1 MTVRPVPGVSRI
13 GLRTADGCFY
23 PLMPET
29 FRGVRQVVLTTAGA
43 GQRAADVE
51 LFREEPGGG
60 ERYQRLGAIRVNA
73 AQDGG
78 GRPDLVLRVSLEA
91 GGVLRAGVTGPAG
104 PAGQGGPG
112 GEGGPAGGAP
122 AGEGG
127 TDELRVELQRFTA
140 GEAALRA
147 APELAG
153 VREAIAAGLPDDEPP
168 AAAPAATAW
177 RDAEEREDG
186 GGAPGANGTPVEPFV
201 HRCTSALP
209 VNVAPYHRERIRWL
223 AERPDLS
230 GAEVDLLRSIYRRL
244 AQDRDPARAAEAQ
257 AALRALHERTREGD
271 GAGPAAT
278 AGDPRSP
285 EPPNRDA
292 PNGDTP
298 EPDAAATDAGDSG
311 TAAGAARA
319 AFDRREYGEVLRLV
333 HGARSR
339 NGTRTPGADAAIPA
353 DVADYWL
360 NADSP

>member
-1 MTVRPVPGVSRI
+1 MTVRPAPGVSRI

-43 GQRAADVE
+43 GQRSADVE
-51 LFREEPGGG
+51 LFLEEPGGG

-78 GRPDLVLRVSLEA
+78 ERPDLVLRVSLEA
-91 GGVLRAGVTGPAG
+91 GGALRAGVTGPAG
-104 PAGQGGPG
+104 E
-112 GEGGPAGGAP
+112 GEA
-122 AGEGG
+122 
-127 TDELRVELQRFTA
+127 DELRVELQRFTA
-140 GEAALRA
+140 GEAALRT
-147 APELAG
+147 APGLAG

-177 RDAEEREDG
+177 RDAEEREDD
-186 GGAPGANGTPVEPFV
+186 GGAPGANGTPIETFV

-209 VNVAPYHRERIRWL
+209 VNAAPYHRERIRWL

-230 GAEVDLLRSIYRRL
+230 GAEVDLLRSTYRRL

-257 AALRALHERTREGD
+257 AALRVPDQRTRE
-271 GAGPAAT
+271 GAGPAAS
-278 AGDPRSP
+278 AGDPLSP
-285 EPPNRDA
+285 EPPNPDA

-298 EPDAAATDAGDSG
+298 EPDAAATNAGDSG

-319 AFDRREYGEVLRLV
+319 AFERREYGEVLRLV
-333 HGARSR
+333 RS
-339 NGTRTPGADAAIPA
+339 TRAPGADAAIPA

-360 NADSP
+360 DADSP

>member
-1 MTVRPVPGVSRI
+1 MTIRPAPGVSRI

-104 PAGQGGPG
+104 
-112 GEGGPAGGAP
+112 EGGA
-122 AGEGG
+122 
-127 TDELRVELQRFTA
+127 DELRVELQRFTA

-168 AAAPAATAW
+168 AVAPAATAW

-186 GGAPGANGTPVEPFV
+186 GGAPGAIGTPVEPFV

-209 VNVAPYHRERIRWL
+209 VNAAPYHRERVRWL
-223 AERPDLS
+223 AERSDLS

-278 AGDPRSP
+278 VGDPRSP

-298 EPDAAATDAGDSG
+298 EPDAAATGAGDSG
-311 TAAGAARA
+311 AAAGAARA
-319 AFDRREYGEVLRLV
+319 AFERREYGEVLRLV

-339 NGTRTPGADAAIPA
+339 NGARSRHGTHAPGADGAIPA

-360 NADSP
+360 DAGSS

>member
-1 MTVRPVPGVSRI
+1 MTVRPAPGVSRI

-51 LFREEPGGG
+51 LFLEEPGGG
-60 ERYQRLGAIRVNA
+60 ERCQRLGAIRVNA

-104 PAGQGGPG
+104 QGDPG
-112 GEGGPAGGAP
+112 GEGGA
-122 AGEGG
+122 
-127 TDELRVELQRFTA
+127 DELRVELQRFTA
-140 GEAALRA
+140 GDAALRT
-147 APELAG
+147 APGLAG

-201 HRCTSALP
+201 HGCTSALP
-209 VNVAPYHRERIRWL
+209 VNAAPHHRERVRWL

-230 GAEVDLLRSIYRRL
+230 GAEVDLLRSTYRRL
-244 AQDRDPARAAEAQ
+244 AQDRDPARAAEAH
-257 AALRALHERTREGD
+257 AALRALDQRTREAD
-271 GAGPAAT
+271 GAGPAAGPAT
-278 AGDPRSP
+278 PAGDPLSLEPPSPDAPRRESP
-285 EPPNRDA
+285 ECDS
-292 PNGDTP
+292 
-298 EPDAAATDAGDSG
+298 AAAGASDSG
-311 TAAGAARA
+311 AAAGAARS

-339 NGTRTPGADAAIPA
+339 NGARSQDAGRAPGADGAIPA
-353 DVADYWL
+353 DLADYWL
-360 NADSP
+360 DAGAP